1 MISGSACEPIG
12 APGKHFKPPIMD
24 RILFCFVCCFF
35 FSRTKAENR
44 CREPTAAG
52 DREKKKRK
60 KKRKPGKG
68 QGPIGGPL
76 KISRNPFKRGDPFRF
91 DMENMAS
98 KGKVSFRGQSKISAT
113 FAFQCLFTDR
123 RGYANLCKSP
133 GHKMASLSDGSQEGR
148 HRVGIN

>member
-35 FSRTKAENR
+35 FAHKGRKSMPRAHRRRRSR
-44 CREPTAAG
+44 
-52 DREKKKRK
+52 KKRNE